1 MSDLLTF
8 RIEFIDFIKNFTKKQ
23 DRQSCLTILKFFID
37 EVRQECL
44 TYLLSG

>member
-23 DRQSCLTILKFFID
+23 DRQSCLSISKIFIV
-37 EVRQECL
+37 EVR
-44 TYLLSG
+44 